1 MQPDEHRRMYR
12 LEDDHWWFVG
22 RRGILQ
28 VLLEGLRLDAAR
40 TTILDVGCGTG
51 ANFAMLRR
59 FGRVVGSDAF
69 PTALDLCR
77 ERGFTNLCGADAGR
91 LPLPPGAVDIVT
103 AFEVFEHL
111 ADDVA
116 ALGEVHR
123 VLRTG
128 GRLLLTVP
136 AHPFLWSDH
145 DRALDHHR
153 RYTRRLLTRR
163 LADAGF
169 AIDRL
174 TYCFTLLFPPAAAI
188 RLLERVARPFRP
200 TNGTPRPDVRET
212 APWLS
217 RMLLSVL
224 ACEAALLRRVNL
236 PFGLTLAAVARKA

>member
-1 MQPDEHRRMYR
+1 MQPAEHRRMYR

-28 VLLEGLRLDAAR
+28 VLLEGLGLDAGR
-40 TTILDVGCGTG
+40 TTILDIGCGTG
-51 ANFAMLRR
+51 ANLALLRR
-59 FGRVVGSDAF
+59 FGRVVASDAF

-77 ERGFTNLCGADAGR
+77 ERGFTNVCGADAGR
-91 LPLPPGAVDIVT
+91 LPLPAGAVDIVT

-111 ADDVA
+111 ADDGA
-116 ALGEVHR
+116 ALAEVHR
-123 VLRTG
+123 VLRSG

-153 RYTRRLLTRR
+153 RYTRRLLIRR
-163 LADAGF
+163 LTEAGF
-169 AIDRL
+169 AVDRL

-188 RLLERVARPFRP
+188 RLWERMARRVRGS
-200 TNGTPRPDVRET
+200 NGFPRPNVRET

-224 ACEAALLRRVNL
+224 ACEAAMLRRMNL